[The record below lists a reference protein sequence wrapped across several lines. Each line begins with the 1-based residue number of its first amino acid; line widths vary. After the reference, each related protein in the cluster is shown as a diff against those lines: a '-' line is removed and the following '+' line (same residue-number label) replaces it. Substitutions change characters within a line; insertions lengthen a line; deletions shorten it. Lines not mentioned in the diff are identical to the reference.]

1 MPSHPSA
8 HVVRLGV
15 LGHGVV
21 GSAFVALV
29 NQQSDDILARSGV
42 RLEVAQVCIR
52 DTKKKHSLP
61 KGAVLVSDPYAV
73 VQSSDVDL
81 VVELMGGIDP
91 ASELIFAA
99 LKANKPVITANKA
112 LLARHGAELFKAADA
127 ASTDLLFEA
136 AVCGGIPLI
145 RPLRESL
152 RGEPITRVMGIVNGT
167 TNFILT
173 KMSELG
179 ADYQVALAEAQH
191 LGFAEAD
198 PTADVQ
204 GHDAAAK
211 IAIIASIA
219 FGTTVRL
226 DDVYCEGITK
236 ITAADITIA
245 RKFGFAVKL
254 LGVAE
259 LAGGSELTGV
269 GSNHVSSK
277 LSVRVHPALVP
288 LTNPLAAVRESFNA
302 VVVDGRASGSL
313 MFYGRGAGGEPT
325 ASAVLGDVIDAAINL
340 RKDTHA
346 PLGAFTDAKL
356 LPISEINCEYMI
368 GLEVA
373 DRPGVLHAVTGVFA
387 RNSVSIRAA
396 EQDGIGSD
404 ARLVFLTHDAKESAV
419 QSCLAEFKS
428 LDVVK
433 HVGALLRVV
442 AD

>member
-61 KGAVLVSDPYAV
+61 KGAVLVSDPYAL
-73 VQSSDVDL
+73 VQSSEVDL

-112 LLARHGAELFKAADA
+112 LLARHGAELFQAADA
-127 ASTDLLFEA
+127 SSTDLLFEA

-152 RGEPITRVMGIVNGT
+152 RGEPINRVLGIVNGT

-179 ADYQVALAEAQH
+179 ADYQVALAEAQQ

-259 LAGGSELTGV
+259 LDKS
-269 GSNHVSSK
+269 SSK

-346 PLGAFTDAKL
+346 PLGAFTEAKL
-356 LPISEINCEYMI
+356 LSISEINCEYMI

>member
-29 NQQSDDILARSGV
+29 SQQSDDILARSGV
-42 RLEVAQVCIR
+42 RLEVTQVCIR
-52 DTKKKHSLP
+52 DTKKKHTLP
-61 KGAVLVSDPYAV
+61 KGAVLVSDPHAL

-112 LLARHGAELFKAADA
+112 LLARHGAELFGAADA

-136 AVCGGIPLI
+136 AVCGGIPLV

-179 ADYQVALAEAQH
+179 ADYQVALAEAQQ

-219 FGTTVRL
+219 FGTTVRA

-245 RKFGFAVKL
+245 HKFGFAVKL

-259 LAGGSELTGV
+259 LAGVSELN
-269 GSNHVSSK
+269 SASSK

-288 LTNPLAAVRESFNA
+288 LTNPLATVRESFNA

-373 DRPGVLHAVTGVFA
+373 DKPGVLHAVTGVFA

-419 QSCLAEFKS
+419 QNCLAEFKS
-428 LDVVK
+428 LDVVN

-442 AD
+442 AG

>member
-1 MPSHPSA
+1 MPMHSSA

-29 NQQSDDILARSGV
+29 SQQSDDILARSGV

-52 DTKKKHSLP
+52 DTKKKHTLP
-61 KGAVLVSDPYAV
+61 KGAVLVNDPYAL
-73 VQSSDVDL
+73 VQSSEVDL
-81 VVELMGGIDP
+81 VVELMGGIVP

-112 LLARHGAELFKAADA
+112 LLARHGAELFEAADA
-127 ASTDLLFEA
+127 SSTDLLFEA

-152 RGEPITRVMGIVNGT
+152 RGEPINRVLGIVNGT

-179 ADYQVALAEAQH
+179 ADYQVALAEAQQ

-259 LAGGSELTGV
+259 LDKS
-269 GSNHVSSK
+269 SSK

-346 PLGAFTDAKL
+346 PLGAFTEAKL
-356 LPISEINCEYMI
+356 LSISEINCEYMI

>member
-1 MPSHPSA
+1 MSSHTSA
-8 HVVRLGV
+8 NVVRLGV

-29 NQQSDDILARSGV
+29 SQQSDNILARSGV

-52 DTKKKHSLP
+52 DTKKKHTLP
-61 KGAVLVSDPYAV
+61 KGAVLVSDPHAL
-73 VQSSDVDL
+73 VQSSEVDV

-112 LLARHGAELFKAADA
+112 LLARHGAELFGAADA
-127 ASTDLLFEA
+127 TSTDLLFEA
-136 AVCGGIPLI
+136 AVCGGIPLV

-152 RGEPITRVMGIVNGT
+152 RGEPIIRVMGIVNGT

-173 KMSELG
+173 KMSEHG
-179 ADYQVALAEAQH
+179 ADYQVALAEAQQ

-226 DDVYCEGITK
+226 DDVYCEGITQ
-236 ITAADITIA
+236 ITAADIAIA

-259 LAGGSELTGV
+259 LAGV
-269 GSNHVSSK
+269 GSNLASSK

-373 DRPGVLHAVTGVFA
+373 DKPGVLHAVTGVFA

-419 QSCLAEFKS
+419 QSCLTEFKS
-428 LDVVK
+428 LDAVK

-442 AD
+442 AG

>member
-1 MPSHPSA
+1 MSSHTSA
-8 HVVRLGV
+8 NVVRLGV

-29 NQQSDDILARSGV
+29 SQQSDNILARSGV

-52 DTKKKHSLP
+52 DTKKKHTLP
-61 KGAVLVSDPYAV
+61 KGAVLVSDPHAL
-73 VQSSDVDL
+73 VQSSEVDV

-112 LLARHGAELFKAADA
+112 LLARHGAELFGAADD

-136 AVCGGIPLI
+136 AVCGGIPLV

-152 RGEPITRVMGIVNGT
+152 RGEPIIRVMGIVNGT

-173 KMSELG
+173 KMSEHG
-179 ADYQVALAEAQH
+179 ADYQVALAEAQQ

-226 DDVYCEGITK
+226 DDVYCEGITQ
-236 ITAADITIA
+236 ISAADIAIA

-259 LAGGSELTGV
+259 LTGV
-269 GSNHVSSK
+269 GSNPASSK

-313 MFYGRGAGGEPT
+313 MFYGLGAGGEPT

-373 DRPGVLHAVTGVFA
+373 DKPGVLHAVTCVFA

-419 QSCLAEFKS
+419 QSCLTEFKS
-428 LDVVK
+428 LDAVK

-442 AD
+442 AG

>member
-29 NQQSDDILARSGV
+29 SQQSDDILARSGV
-42 RLEVAQVCIR
+42 RLEVTKVCIR
-52 DTKKKHSLP
+52 DTKKKHTLP
-61 KGAVLVSDPYAV
+61 KGAVLVSDPHALV
-73 VQSSDVDL
+73 KSSDVDL

-99 LKANKPVITANKA
+99 LKANKPVVTANKA
-112 LLARHGAELFKAADA
+112 LLARHGAELFSAADA

-179 ADYQVALAEAQH
+179 ADYQVALAEAQQ

-219 FGTTVRL
+219 FGTTVRA

-245 RKFGFAVKL
+245 HKFGFAVKL

-259 LAGGSELTGV
+259 VDKA
-269 GSNHVSSK
+269 SSK
-277 LSVRVHPALVP
+277 LSVRVHPALVT

-340 RKDTHA
+340 RKGTHA

-442 AD
+442 AG

>member
-29 NQQSDDILARSGV
+29 SQQSDDILARSGV

-52 DTKKKHSLP
+52 DTKKKHTLP

-73 VQSSDVDL
+73 VQSSEVDL

-99 LKANKPVITANKA
+99 LNANKPVVTANKA
-112 LLARHGAELFKAADA
+112 LLARHGAELFSAADA

-179 ADYQVALAEAQH
+179 ADYQVALAEAQQ

-219 FGTTVRL
+219 FGTTVRA

-245 RKFGFAVKL
+245 HKFGFAVKL

-259 LAGGSELTGV
+259 VDTA
-269 GSNHVSSK
+269 SSK

-340 RKDTHA
+340 RKGTHA
-346 PLGAFTDAKL
+346 PLGAFTEAKL

-373 DRPGVLHAVTGVFA
+373 DKPGVLHAVTGVFA

-419 QSCLAEFKS
+419 QSCLTEFKS

-442 AD
+442 AG

>member
-1 MPSHPSA
+1 MPMHSSA

-29 NQQSDDILARSGV
+29 SQQSDDILARSGV

-61 KGAVLVSDPYAV
+61 KGAVLVSDPHAL
-73 VQSSDVDL
+73 VQSSEVDL

-127 ASTDLLFEA
+127 SSTDLLFEA

-152 RGEPITRVMGIVNGT
+152 RGEPINRVLGIVNGT

-179 ADYQVALAEAQH
+179 ADYQVALAEAQQ

-259 LAGGSELTGV
+259 LDKS
-269 GSNHVSSK
+269 SSK

-346 PLGAFTDAKL
+346 PLGAFTEAKL
-356 LPISEINCEYMI
+356 LSISEINCEYMI

>member
-21 GSAFVALV
+21 GSAFVTLV

-73 VQSSDVDL
+73 VQSSDIDL

-226 DDVYCEGITK
+226 DDVYCEGISK

-259 LAGGSELTGV
+259 LDKI
-269 GSNHVSSK
+269 SSK

-346 PLGAFTDAKL
+346 PLGAFTEAKL
-356 LPISEINCEYMI
+356 SPISEINCEYMI

-373 DRPGVLHAVTGVFA
+373 DKPGVLHAVTGVFA

>member
-1 MPSHPSA
+1 MSPQPSA

-21 GSAFVALV
+21 GSAFVSLV
-29 NQQSDDILARSGV
+29 TQQADDILARSGV
-42 RLEVAQVCIR
+42 RLEVTKVCVR
-52 DTKKKHSLP
+52 DTNKKHVLP
-61 KGAVLVSDPYAV
+61 KGATLVSDPQALV
-73 VQSSDVDL
+73 NSSDVDL

-91 ASELIFAA
+91 ASELIFVA
-99 LKANKPVITANKA
+99 LKNNKPVVTANKA
-112 LLARHGAELFKAADA
+112 LLALHGAELFGAADL
-127 ASTDLLFEA
+127 SGTDLLFEA

-152 RGEPITRVMGIVNGT
+152 RGEPITRIMGIVNGT

-179 ADYQVALAEAQH
+179 ADYKIALAQAQQ

-219 FGTTVRL
+219 FGSTVRAA
-226 DDVYCEGITK
+226 DVYSEGITE

-245 RKFGFAVKL
+245 RKFGYAVKL
-254 LGVAE
+254 LGIAE
-259 LAGGSELTGV
+259 LDAA
-269 GSNHVSSK
+269 SSK

-288 LTNPLAAVRESFNA
+288 LNNPLAAVRESFNA

-340 RKDTHA
+340 RKGTHA

-356 LPISEINCEYMI
+356 LPISEIHCEYMI

-373 DRPGVLHAVTGVFA
+373 DKPGVLHAVTGVFA
-387 RNSVSIRAA
+387 RNNVSIRAA

-404 ARLVFLTHDAKESAV
+404 ARLVFLTHDAKEASV

-442 AD
+442 AG

>member
-73 VQSSDVDL
+73 VQSSDIDL

-99 LKANKPVITANKA
+99 LKANKPVVTANKA

-226 DDVYCEGITK
+226 DDVYCEGISK

-259 LAGGSELTGV
+259 LDKI
-269 GSNHVSSK
+269 SSK

-346 PLGAFTDAKL
+346 PLGAFTEAKL
-356 LPISEINCEYMI
+356 SPISEINCEYMI

-373 DRPGVLHAVTGVFA
+373 DKPGVLHAVTGVFA

>member
-61 KGAVLVSDPYAV
+61 KGAVLVSDPHALV
-73 VQSSDVDL
+73 KSSDVDL

-99 LKANKPVITANKA
+99 LNANKPVVTANKA

-127 ASTDLLFEA
+127 ASTDLLCEA

-145 RPLRESL
+145 RPLRESV

-179 ADYQVALAEAQH
+179 ADYQVALAEAQP
-191 LGFAEAD
+191 LGFDEAD

-204 GHDAAAK
+204 GHVAAAK

-226 DDVYCEGITK
+226 DDVYCEGISK

-259 LAGGSELTGV
+259 LDKI
-269 GSNHVSSK
+269 SSK

-288 LTNPLAAVRESFNA
+288 LTTPLAAVRESFNA

-340 RKDTHA
+340 RKGTHA

-368 GLEVA
+368 GLEGA
-373 DRPGVLHAVTGVFA
+373 DKPGVLHAVTGVFA

>member
-1 MPSHPSA
+1 MSSHTSA
-8 HVVRLGV
+8 NVVRLGV

-21 GSAFVALV
+21 GSAFVELV
-29 NQQSDDILARSGV
+29 SQQSDNILARSGV

-52 DTKKKHSLP
+52 DTKKKHTLP
-61 KGAVLVSDPYAV
+61 KGAVLVSDPHAL
-73 VQSSDVDL
+73 VQSSEVDV

-112 LLARHGAELFKAADA
+112 LLARHGAELFGAADD

-136 AVCGGIPLI
+136 AVCGGIPLV

-152 RGEPITRVMGIVNGT
+152 RGEPIIRVMGIVNGT

-173 KMSELG
+173 KMSEHG
-179 ADYQVALAEAQH
+179 ADYQVALAEAQQ

-226 DDVYCEGITK
+226 DDVYCEGITE
-236 ITAADITIA
+236 ITAADIAIA

-259 LAGGSELTGV
+259 LAGV
-269 GSNHVSSK
+269 GSNLASSK

-373 DRPGVLHAVTGVFA
+373 DKPGVLHAVTGVFA

-419 QSCLAEFKS
+419 QSCLTEFKS
-428 LDVVK
+428 LDAVK

-442 AD
+442 AG

>member
-1 MPSHPSA
+1 MSSHTSA
-8 HVVRLGV
+8 NVVRLGV

-29 NQQSDDILARSGV
+29 SQQSDNILARSGV
-42 RLEVAQVCIR
+42 RLEVTQVCIR
-52 DTKKKHSLP
+52 DTKKKHTLP
-61 KGAVLVSDPYAV
+61 KGAVLVSDPHAL
-73 VQSSDVDL
+73 VQSSEVDV

-112 LLARHGAELFKAADA
+112 LLARHGAELFGAADD

-136 AVCGGIPLI
+136 AVCGGIPLV

-152 RGEPITRVMGIVNGT
+152 RGEPIIRVMGIVNGT

-173 KMSELG
+173 KMSEHG
-179 ADYQVALAEAQH
+179 ADYQVALAEAQQ

-226 DDVYCEGITK
+226 DDVYCEGITE
-236 ITAADITIA
+236 ITAADIAIA

-259 LAGGSELTGV
+259 LAGV
-269 GSNHVSSK
+269 GSNLASSK

-373 DRPGVLHAVTGVFA
+373 DKPGVLHAVTGVFA

-419 QSCLAEFKS
+419 QSCLTEFKS
-428 LDVVK
+428 LDAVK

-442 AD
+442 AG

>member
-73 VQSSDVDL
+73 VQSSEVDL

-179 ADYQVALAEAQH
+179 ADYQVALAEAQQ

-226 DDVYCEGITK
+226 DDVYCEGISK

-259 LAGGSELTGV
+259 LDKI
-269 GSNHVSSK
+269 SSK

-346 PLGAFTDAKL
+346 PLGAFTEAKL
-356 LPISEINCEYMI
+356 SPISEINCEYMI

-373 DRPGVLHAVTGVFA
+373 DKPGVLHAVTGVFA

>member
-1 MPSHPSA
+1 MVSKPNA
-8 HVVRLGV
+8 QVVRLGV

-21 GSAFVALV
+21 GSAFVKLV
-29 NQQSDDILARSGV
+29 TRQADQILARSGV
-42 RLEVAQVCIR
+42 RLEVTKVCVR
-52 DTKKKHSLP
+52 DMTKKHNLP
-61 KGAVLVSDPYAV
+61 KGAVLVNDPHAV
-73 VQSSDVDL
+73 VQADDVDL
-81 VVELMGGIDP
+81 VVELMGGIEP
-91 ASELIFAA
+91 A
-99 LKANKPVITANKA
+99 LKLISESLGKRKPVVTANKA
-112 LLARHGAELFKAADA
+112 LLAKHGTELFAAADA

-152 RGEPITRVMGIVNGT
+152 RGEPITRIMGIVNGT

-179 ADYQVALAEAQH
+179 ADYQDALAQAQQ

-219 FGTTVRL
+219 FGSTVRAA
-226 DDVYCEGITK
+226 DVYSEGITK

-245 RKFGFAVKL
+245 RKFGYAVKL

-259 LAGGSELTGV
+259 LDTA
-269 GSNHVSSK
+269 SSK

-288 LTNPLAAVRESFNA
+288 LNNPLAAVRESFNA

-340 RKDTHA
+340 RKGTHA
-346 PLGAFTDAKL
+346 PLGTFADAKL
-356 LPISEINCEYMI
+356 LPISEIHCEYMI

-373 DRPGVLHAVTGVFA
+373 DKPGVLHAVTGVFA

-404 ARLVFLTHDAKESAV
+404 ARLVFLTHDAKEASV

-442 AD
+442 AG

>member
-1 MPSHPSA
+1 MSQSPSA

-21 GSAFVALV
+21 GSAFVKLV
-29 NQQSDDILARSGV
+29 TAQSDQILARSGV
-42 RLEVAQVCIR
+42 RLEVTRVCVR
-52 DTKKKHSLP
+52 DTKKMHSLP
-61 KGAVLVSDPYAV
+61 KGAVLVTDPHAL
-73 VQSSDVDL
+73 VQAADVDL
-81 VVELMGGIDP
+81 VVELMGGIEP
-91 ASELIFAA
+91 ASELIIES
-99 LKANKPVITANKA
+99 LGKRKPVVTANKA
-112 LLARHGAELFKAADA
+112 LLARHGVELFASADA

-152 RGEPITRVMGIVNGT
+152 RGEPISRVMGIVNGT

-173 KMSELG
+173 KMSEDG
-179 ADYQVALAEAQH
+179 ADYAVALAQAQK

-198 PTADVQ
+198 PTADID

-219 FGTTVRL
+219 FGVNVRAA
-226 DDVYCEGITK
+226 DVFVEGISR
-236 ITAADITIA
+236 ISAADIAIA
-245 RKFGFAVKL
+245 RKFGYAVKL

-259 LAGGSELTGV
+259 LDSATSAV
-269 GSNHVSSK
+269 
-277 LSVRVHPALVP
+277 SVRVHPALVA
-288 LTNPLAAVRESFNA
+288 LNNPLAAVRESFNA
-302 VVVDGRASGSL
+302 VLVDGDSSGSL

-340 RKDTHA
+340 HKGTHA
-346 PLGAFTDAKL
+346 PLGAFKSTKL
-356 LPISEINCEYMI
+356 KEMSDVNCEYMI

-373 DRPGVLHAVTGVFA
+373 DKPGVLHAVTGVFA
-387 RNSVSIRAA
+387 RNGVSIRAA
-396 EQDGIGSD
+396 EQDGIGAD
-404 ARLVFLTHDAKESAV
+404 ARLVFLTHDATEAAV
-419 QSCLAEFKS
+419 QNCLSEFKN

-442 AD
+442 ANSQ

>member
-21 GSAFVALV
+21 GSAFVTLV

-73 VQSSDVDL
+73 VQSSEVDL

-112 LLARHGAELFKAADA
+112 LLERHGAELFKAADA

-226 DDVYCEGITK
+226 DDVYCEGISK

-259 LAGGSELTGV
+259 LDKI
-269 GSNHVSSK
+269 SSK

-346 PLGAFTDAKL
+346 PLGAFTEAKL
-356 LPISEINCEYMI
+356 SPISEINCEYMI

-373 DRPGVLHAVTGVFA
+373 DKPGVLHAVTGVFA